1 MVKTK
6 YIDIS
11 ETNKELTIIINNR
24 RNYFMLIISGLWLL
38 GWTSILFVFFFGFM
52 FDKGK
57 IDNDFFVIIP
67 LYLIAGIIVTKIF
80 FWQVAGKEQI
90 KLTKDNISITKLG
103 TILVVPS
110 KFETNLVD
118 NFIAL
123 NSFENA
129 YWKRLYGFSGGLIKF
144 NYLDTP
150 KYFGLTLNNEEAKVI
165 VEKINSFNK
174 TTTH

>member
-6 YIDIS
+6 NIDIS
-11 ETNKELTIIINNR
+11 ETSNELTIIINNR
-24 RNYFMLIISGLWLL
+24 RNYFMLILSGLWLL
-38 GWTSILFVFFFGFM
+38 GWTSVLFVFFFGFIA
-52 FDKGK
+52 DRGK
-57 IDNDFFVIIP
+57 FDNDFYVIIP
-67 LYLIAGIIVTKIF
+67 LYIIAGLIVTKIF
-80 FWQVAGKEQI
+80 LWQVGGKEQI
-90 KLTKDNISITKLG
+90 KLTKENISITKLG
-103 TILVVPS
+103 TILVVSS

-150 KYFGLTLNNEEAKVI
+150 KYFGLTLKNDEAKVI